1 MLQEK
6 RISSKINYD
15 VLKSLNVKSLD
26 TSQTPKETVESGAV
40 LTKRPETISL
50 FGSPERRYYICMPI
64 IILTPKVKTCSNY
77 HNFFNLTFVIEIYS
91 YFIRFY
97 QKRE

>member
-26 TSQTPKETVESGAV
+26 APQTPVKDNSESSTV
-40 LTKRPETISL
+40 LTKLPESNSV
-50 FGSPERRYYICMPI
+50 FSSPERRYAKVAHSYCVCVYVCMS
-64 IILTPKVKTCSNY
+64 V
-77 HNFFNLTFVIEIYS
+77 
-91 YFIRFY
+91 
-97 QKRE
+97 

>member
-26 TSQTPKETVESGAV
+26 VPQTPTKETSESSTV
-40 LTKRPETISL
+40 LTKRPESISL
-50 FGSPERRYYICMPI
+50 FGSPERRYAQ
-64 IILTPKVKTCSNY
+64 VA
-77 HNFFNLTFVIEIYS
+77 YS
-91 YFIRFY
+91 YYLCVCNLGFILD
-97 QKRE
+97 